1 MKKKIYSTPQTKTVH
16 LRGPVV
22 MLVGSNEVSSFKNGN
37 DIYIGDEEEKNN
49 N

>member
-22 MLVGSNEVSSFKNGN
+22 MLEGSNEVSSFNNGN
-37 DIYIGDEEEKNN
+37 DIYIGDED
-49 N
+49 

>member
-22 MLVGSNEVSSFKNGN
+22 MLEGSNDVRGFDPGK
-37 DIYIGDEEEKNN
+37 DIYIGDED
-49 N
+49 

>member
-22 MLVGSNEVSSFKNGN
+22 MLEGSNDVRGFKNGN
-37 DIYIGDEEEKNN
+37 DINIGDEDYN
-49 N
+49 

>member
-22 MLVGSNEVSSFKNGN
+22 MLNGSNTVNEFDDGGGY
-37 DIYIGDEEEKNN
+37 IIGDED
-49 N
+49 